1 MTTGEYE
8 VHSPATKRSV
18 AEELQRLE
26 EECQFAASAQ
36 FRAAARWRRR
46 HYMLGIASVAL
57 SALAGLAFFRDNP
70 DSGAVASTLTAL
82 LAVAL
87 TFMKPIERASGHKIA
102 GEQYLALQNDMHVFR
117 EVRLFHACDDQ
128 AAILAAD
135 EFTTRRNE
143 LGKACPGM
151 LAHDTENTHDGEA
164 ASAFPPG
171 ACAGFLFTLR
181 NAAHK
186 LLHKQGNCTRM
197 P

>member
-18 AEELQRLE
+18 AGELQRLE
-26 EECQFAASAQ
+26 EECRFAASAQ

-46 HYMLGIASVAL
+46 HYILGIATVAS
-57 SALAGLAFFRDNP
+57 SALAGQAFFRDSP
-70 DSGAVASTLTAL
+70 DFGAGASALAAL

-117 EVRLFHACDDQ
+117 EVHLFHACDDQ

-135 EFTTRRNE
+135 EFTKRRNE

-151 LAHDTENTHDGEA
+151 LARDMENAHDDEA
-164 ASAFPPG
+164 ASALPPG
-171 ACAGFLFTLR
+171 ARAGFLSVLR

-186 LLHKQGNCTRM
+186 LLRK
-197 P
+197 